1 MKRLLCLISVMNTG
15 GAETF
20 LMKLYRQMDRTKYQ
34 MDFCVNVFEEGFY
47 DSEINKLGGRIYRIP
62 PKSSGIKVFKR
73 QLTEIIANNNYKY
86 VMRITSNCAGFMDL
100 KIAKQAGAEVCIA
113 RSSNSSDGEGVK
125 QKIVHRLGR
134 LLYGRYVDKKIAPSD
149 LAAEYTFGRR
159 AYKNGEVKILH
170 NALDLDT
177 YRYTETGRNAIRKE
191 FSIAEDAKVI
201 GHIGRFNRQKN
212 HEFLIKIFNE
222 IHRTNT
228 NTVLLLVGCG
238 ELEQKIRSQVDACGL
253 KDAVIFA
260 GVRSDI
266 PSILSAMD
274 VFLFPS
280 LYEGMPNTVIEAQA
294 TGLPCIISDTITKEA
309 DITGI
314 VRYMDISASPEV
326 WSKEVL
332 SLDMKR
338 MDVKEMF
345 LDNGYDIESQAHVFV
360 EIVFGDK

>member
-1 MKRLLCLISVMNTG
+1 MQRLLCLISVMNTG

-62 PKSSGIKVFKR
+62 PKSSDIKAFKS
-73 QLTEIIANNNYKY
+73 QLMEIIANNHYKY
-86 VMRITSNCAGFMDL
+86 VMRVTSNCAGFMDL
-100 KIAKQAGAEVCIA
+100 KIAKQAGAEVCIV
-113 RSSNSSDGEGVK
+113 RSSNSSDGEGLK
-125 QKIVHRLGR
+125 QKIAHRMGR

-149 LAAEYTFGRR
+149 VAAEYTFGRR
-159 AYKNGEVKILH
+159 AYRNGEVKILH
-170 NALDLDT
+170 NALDLNV

-191 FSIAEDAKVI
+191 FSIEEDTKVI
-201 GHIGRFNRQKN
+201 GHIGRFNHQKN

-228 NTVLLLVGCG
+228 NTILLLVGSG
-238 ELEQKIRSQVDACGL
+238 ELEQEIRSQIATCGL
-253 KDAVIFA
+253 QDSVIFA
-260 GVRSDI
+260 GIRSDI

-294 TGLPCIISDTITKEA
+294 TGLPCVISDTITKEA
-309 DITGI
+309 NITGI
-314 VRYMDISASPEV
+314 VRYMDISASPET
-326 WSKEVL
+326 WSKAVL
-332 SLDMKR
+332 LLDMERK
-338 MDVKEMF
+338 DVKDKF
-345 LDNGYDIESQAHVFV
+345 LNNGYDIESQARVFV
-360 EIVFGDK
+360 EIVFGG